1 MKCSNSGFSLA
12 FHPFPLLLS
21 DAKARKPPTW
31 SWPQG
36 GRLVSRALRRAILHW
51 REGVLPQSVH
61 QLAPFCLCSWSSQT
75 SHLGFQ
81 APGFNILS
89 FSRGPWETLA
99 ESQALCPAPGS
110 GISSFLTPCGLQVA
124 QGRLHRPATVTMSA
138 VSSLPLWE
146 GRCSGGPPTPTAPG
160 FPASGQLSLQ
170 FHLSKPVWAFPA
182 PPHFP
187 ISVPN

>member
-12 FHPFPLLLS
+12 FHPFLLLLS

-51 REGVLPQSVH
+51 REGALPQSVH
-61 QLAPFCLCSWSSQT
+61 QFAPFCLCSWSSGV

-89 FSRGPWETLA
+89 FPRGPWETLA

-110 GISSFLTPCGLQVA
+110 GIGSFLAPCGLQVA
-124 QGRLHRPATVTMSA
+124 QGRLHRPATVTTSA
-138 VSSLPLWE
+138 VSPLPLWE
-146 GRCSGGPPTPTAPG
+146 GRCSGGPPPPPPRG
-160 FPASGQLSLQ
+160 SQHQGGCHCSFIYPSLSGRFPPRPL
-170 FHLSKPVWAFPA
+170 PYPC
-182 PPHFP
+182 P
-187 ISVPN
+187 